1 MQERIL
7 VAARQHANQQHLTD
21 ATIPLGE
28 QAVPPADPEWDYQVG
43 QPGRHRRDIMVQC
56 LLAGMQMAANK
67 ALNFNKLKE
76 ISQNL
81 EENPAA
87 FLNRLTET
95 LTQYTQLDPAS
106 PTGATILASH
116 FISQSAPDIRKKL
129 QKVENGPETP
139 IQDLVKLAF
148 KVYNSREETAE
159 AQ

>member
-1 MQERIL
+1 
-7 VAARQHANQQHLTD
+7 
-21 ATIPLGE
+21 
-28 QAVPPADPEWDYQVG
+28 
-43 QPGRHRRDIMVQC
+43 MVQC
-56 LLAGMQMAANK
+56 LLAGMQMASNK
-67 ALNFNKLKE
+67 AVNFNKLKE
-76 ISQNL
+76 ISQNP

-95 LTQYTQLDPAS
+95 LTQYTRLDPAS
-106 PTGATILASH
+106 PTEATILASH
-116 FISQSAPDIRKKL
+116 FISQSAPDICKKL